1 MIHICRIEEGGT
13 GHPNKQRIEK
23 TGADDDLRLAVVD
36 KSAEGSAPVLRLT
49 FRKASLC
56 LQQLLLSAVP
66 VLESPSG
73 HADRNTDP
81 SHA

>member
-1 MIHICRIEEGGT
+1 MIHICRIEEGVPAT
-13 GHPNKQRIEK
+13 RISNELRRPAQ
-23 TGADDDLRLAVVD
+23 TMIDDLLWWT

-49 FRKASLC
+49 FRKANLC

-66 VLESPSG
+66 VLESPNG
-73 HADRNTDP
+73 HADKNTDL